1 LNQKTLC
8 GMNNSEKILFKR
20 DTDGF
25 TKDLNSAV
33 DKAFS
38 KKDISSAVSFLW
50 VKLFFYLTLFLG
62 AIFILY
68 ANPYGSHFSYL
79 ALNYIAIGTS
89 GILLAFNSSHDACHQ
104 TFSNKKWVN
113 DFIFY
118 CTFNMQGT
126 SARLWRIRH
135 LASHHL
141 FSNVDGC
148 DADVDDNPLLRFSP
162 NHKKKSFMKYQ
173 HFYAPILYSLYF
185 IVWIY
190 AKDFV
195 YLNKKNLANLK
206 NQDYPFWYTVELL
219 VWKLIYVSYMIVL
232 PYYLLGFSLSEIL
245 WAYLLMIVVGSNIF
259 IYTLVTTHF
268 TMETEFP
275 TANEKGELPY
285 SFAEHQLIVSMD
297 YHPTNPLA
305 TFLFGGF
312 NSHAAHHLFPT
323 LPHTIYPKVTP
334 IIVEKSSEYNYKYNA
349 LTLLGAISSH
359 FKYLKKL
366 GQ

>member
-1 LNQKTLC
+1 
-8 GMNNSEKILFKR
+8 MNNTQQILFKR

-25 TKDLNSAV
+25 TKDLNDEVKSMITKAKIERAV
-33 DKAFS
+33 AYLCF
-38 KKDISSAVSFLW
+38 
-50 VKLFFYLTLFLG
+50 KLFFYLSFFIG
-62 AIFILY
+62 SIVILY
-68 ANPYGSHFSYL
+68 QNQYGNHFGYL
-79 ALNYIAIGTS
+79 LMNYVAIGTS
-89 GILLAFNSSHDACHQ
+89 GILLAFNSAHDACHQ
-104 TFSNKKWVN
+104 TFSKKKWIN
-113 DFIFY
+113 DLIFY
-118 CTFNMQGT
+118 FTFNMQGT

-206 NQDYPFWYTVELL
+206 NQDYPFWYTIEL
-219 VWKLIYVSYMIVL
+219 VAWKLFYISYIIVL

-275 TANEKGELPY
+275 TVNKKGELPY
-285 SFAEHQLIVSMD
+285 SFAEHQLMVSMD
-297 YHPTNPLA
+297 YHPTNPVA
-305 TFLFGGF
+305 SFLFGGF

-334 IIVEKSSEYNYKYNA
+334 IIVDKALNYNYKYNV
-349 LTLLGAISSH
+349 LTLWDAIASH
-359 FKYLKKL
+359 FRYLKKL